1 MRSILILIICSIFF
15 GGCSVP
21 AKVIQQEGLS
31 RTYFNLEFDRQSD
44 HFETTRDVGGE
55 HEDIYYFMLPKD
67 AVYELSIVSAQGKA
81 SAVLIL
87 NDGSLWSTRGNTLAK
102 QKYRIAGQDMWRL
115 ELYVSA
121 HFVDTYTLQIYRAD
135 AK

>member
-1 MRSILILIICSIFF
+1 M
-15 GGCSVP
+15 P
-21 AKVIQQEGLS
+21 AKVIHQEGLS
-31 RTYFNLEFDRQSD
+31 RTYVNLEFNSRAD

-67 AVYELSIVSAQGKA
+67 AAYELSIVSAQGKA
-81 SAVLIL
+81 SAVLVL
-87 NDGSLWSTRGNTLAK
+87 NDGSVWSTRGNTLAK
-102 QKYRIAGQDMWRL
+102 QKYRIIGQDMWRL
-115 ELYVSA
+115 GLYVSA

>member
-1 MRSILILIICSIFF
+1 M
-15 GGCSVP
+15 P

-31 RTYFNLEFDRQSD
+31 RTYFNLEFNNQAD

-67 AVYELSIVSAQGKA
+67 AVYELSIVSDQGKA
-81 SAVLIL
+81 SAVLVL
-87 NDGSLWSTRGNTLAK
+87 NDGSAWSTRGNTLVR
-102 QKYRIAGQDMWRL
+102 QKCRIADQDMWRL

-121 HFVDTYTLQIYRAD
+121 HFVDTYTLKIYRVD
-135 AK
+135 EK